1 MSKPIDIKEKYL
13 ADTELMA
20 SKARFG
26 YFSILP
32 SHAAAVTDF
41 QNNHRNC

>member
-1 MSKPIDIKEKYL
+1 MSKIDKIKEKYVID
-13 ADTELMA
+13 AEQMA

-32 SHAAAVTDF
+32 SKATAIT
-41 QNNHRNC
+41 

>member
-1 MSKPIDIKEKYL
+1 MSKIDKIKEKYVS
-13 ADTELMA
+13 DTELMA

-32 SHAAAVTDF
+32 SKATAVTEF
-41 QNNHRNC
+41 